1 MNSQMPNNVEDLV
14 VGHFEGSLTTEQEQ
28 KLASVLSHSEEG
40 KQLFLSYMRLEGRL
54 HSLGR
59 DGLLREPDP
68 PIVAA
73 KERPTPRQDS
83 SGRPQRIN
91 ARALRILASLAVCF
105 VAMATISWLLTTKP
119 VSANAILEKAQR
131 AAAELMDRSYR
142 LVISNLRT
150 ENERGDREVEI
161 SLRGGGKFLVQPEN
175 GIYVMGFDGS
185 EFWLAR
191 KAGFVAVT
199 SDYQSLSS
207 ELTSRI
213 PNRRLLEF
221 LSAPQQPLL
230 LDLESLLKRIRESYD
245 VELVESESD
254 EFQHLR
260 GTLRKGEPAV
270 IMPIIDLWIDTESG
284 VFVKA
289 ELVSPDKRSVRI
301 ELLESRPLPEDWYR
315 HEYHFPDHKVR
326 RLNRDSR

>member
-1 MNSQMPNNVEDLV
+1 MNSRTPDNVEDLV
-14 VGHFEGSLTTEQEQ
+14 VGHFDGSLTAEQEQ
-28 KLASVLSHSEEG
+28 KLTLLLSNSEEA

-59 DGLLREPDP
+59 DGLLREPDL
-68 PIVAA
+68 PIIET
-73 KERPTPRQDS
+73 KERPTPRQTS

-91 ARALRILASLAVCF
+91 PRVLRILASLAACL
-105 VAMATISWLLTTKP
+105 VAMATISWLLTTQP

-142 LVISNLRT
+142 LVLSNLRT
-150 ENERGDREVEI
+150 DNERVDREVEI
-161 SLRGGGKFLVQPEN
+161 SLRGGGNFLVQPKN
-175 GIYVMGFDGS
+175 GIYIMGFDGS
-185 EFWLAR
+185 DFWLAR
-191 KAGFVAVT
+191 KSGYVAVT

-207 ELTSRI
+207 ELSSRI

-221 LSAPQQPLL
+221 LSTRQHPLL
-230 LDLESLLKRIRESYD
+230 LDLESLLKWIRESYD
-245 VELVESESD
+245 FELVESESD
-254 EFQHLR
+254 ELQHLR

-289 ELVSPDKRSVRI
+289 ELVKPDKRSATI

-315 HEYHFPDHKVR
+315 HEYHFPDQKVI
-326 RLNRDSR
+326 RLNTESQ

>member
-1 MNSQMPNNVEDLV
+1 MNLSTPDNLENLV

-28 KLASVLSHSEEG
+28 NLASMLSNSAEA

-68 PIVAA
+68 PIIEA
-73 KERPTPRQDS
+73 KERPTARQAS
-83 SGRPQRIN
+83 SGRPQRIS
-91 ARALRILASLAVCF
+91 ARALRILASLAVCL
-105 VAMATISWLLTTKP
+105 VAMATISWLLATKP
-119 VSANAILEKAQR
+119 VSANAILEKAQL
-131 AAAELMDRSYR
+131 AAAELIDRSYR

-150 ENERGDREVEI
+150 DNERGDREVEI
-161 SLRGGGKFLVQPEN
+161 SLRGGGNFLVQPEN

-185 EFWLAR
+185 DFWLAR
-191 KAGFVAVT
+191 KAGYVAVT

-254 EFQHLR
+254 ELQHLR

-289 ELVSPDKRSVRI
+289 ELVKPDKRSATI

-326 RLNRDSR
+326 RLNTKSQ